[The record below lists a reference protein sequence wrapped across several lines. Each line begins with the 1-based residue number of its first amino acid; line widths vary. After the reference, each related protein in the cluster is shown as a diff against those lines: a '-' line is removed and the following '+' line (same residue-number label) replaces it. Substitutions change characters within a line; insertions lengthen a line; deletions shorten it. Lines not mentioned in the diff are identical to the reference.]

1 MDSLYMTYNG
11 TGFLVGNGSDGKKIN
26 NIGPAALNDNTQL
39 TNLKTMYLRMED
51 SSVTF
56 RA

>member
-1 MDSLYMTYNG
+1 ME
-11 TGFLVGNGSDGKKIN
+11 LVSWWVMVVIGKKIN